1 MTVTPAAVEDPLRT
15 AVRGLTLL
23 GALLAY
29 GALAGYVLWETWAAS
44 TAPTISNVQGAALG
58 ALAVALGAGY
68 ASILGVPPK
77 TGGTRI
83 TGTGWE
89 KVKAWLRIVLLERTL
104 LGAGVILYML
114 AGGAMCLT
122 YAFNEAQTPS
132 IVKTVA
138 VAFGGYVIAYIGAAY
153 ERFGTQ

>member
-1 MTVTPAAVEDPLRT
+1 MAVTPAAVEDPLRT

-29 GALAGYVLWETWAAS
+29 AGLAGYVIWKTWDAS
-44 TAPTISNVQGAALG
+44 TTPTISNVQGAALG

-77 TGGTRI
+77 TGGPAI
-83 TGTGWE
+83 TGTGA
-89 KVKAWLRIVLLERTL
+89 KLKAWLRIVLLEHTL

-138 VAFGGYVIAYIGAAY
+138 VGFGGYVIAYIGAAY
-153 ERFGTQ
+153 QRFGTQ